1 MVHIFAKCKKLFANR
16 PLAFRRE
23 AVRQML
29 SDFSG
34 FGSGDALRELFHA
47 RMGMSMREFRAKAR
61 LSLP

>member
-1 MVHIFAKCKKLFANR
+1 MPTAKNFSQIAHS
-16 PLAFRRE
+16 PFRRE
-23 AVRQML
+23 AVHQML

-47 RMGMSMREFRAKAR
+47 CMGMSMREFRAKAR